1 VRYPSWLLNS
11 VAALLLAACGGGATV
26 PSPLPNVTLTASSMT
41 IDAGDSATLTWT
53 STNATSCS
61 ASGGWNGALGV
72 SGTQSTGALN
82 DDTSYSLTCIGPG
95 GTSPPATITITV
107 NALPTAQLAANPTVI
122 PAGSTSTLT
131 WSSAH
136 ATSCTASG
144 DWSGTL
150 ASSGTQNT
158 GVLTA
163 NAIFSLTCTGPG
175 GSSAAAMA
183 SVRVNQLPIVA
194 LTATPT
200 AVASGGSSTL
210 TWTSTNVDSCV
221 ASGSWSGPVGASG
234 TQSTGPIMATSVYSI
249 VCTGPGGVTPPA
261 TATVALIPAPTAR
274 LEAAPT
280 AVASG
285 NASVLT
291 WSSTNATSCSA
302 SGGWSGPLAAS
313 GSYSTGPL
321 TAATAYSLTCAGPG
335 GVTAPLVT
343 TVTILPA
350 PTVTL
355 TASPAVVAA
364 GGRSTL
370 TWTSSNATSCTASGA
385 WSGSVGL
392 NGSQST
398 GAVATAASY
407 SLSCSGTGGTSLAS
421 AVVNVIPTATLTLS
435 FSVILPGGTAT
446 LSWSSS
452 NATSCTAS
460 GGWTGALPVSG
471 TQSTGA
477 VSTTTSYSLTCSGA
491 GGASST
497 ATATLTVAN
506 VIISPQ
512 TAAITLGRTQQF
524 IATVPG
530 GGAVTWSV
538 DGIANGNSTVGL
550 ISTTGLYTAGA
561 AGRHTILATSVVD
574 STQTASAIAAV
585 TDLAGVYTYH
595 NDLARDGANTQEY
608 ALTPGNVNTS
618 SFGKLASCAVD
629 GAIYAQ
635 PLWVANVTLSGV
647 THNVLLVA
655 TQHDSLFAFD
665 GDSNSCTLLWSI
677 SLIDVA
683 HGGSSG
689 ETSVPSKSLGAGFV
703 LIQPEVGVSGT
714 PVIDA
719 SSRILYVVSKSI
731 NAARTTFYQ
740 RLHAID
746 ITTGKEKPG
755 SPVIITAT
763 YPGTGDGGTT
773 VAFNTKQ
780 EAQRSG
786 LALVN
791 GTVYIAW
798 GSNEDISP
806 WYGWIMGYNETT
818 LTQTAAFNSAPNA
831 QKSGIWMSG
840 GAPAVDALNQLYVLT
855 GNGNFNAGNST
866 APNNDYGD
874 SLLQLNPALQV
885 TQYFTPS
892 DELADDQ
899 SDRDFGSGGAAVLAD
914 LPAGNTVTH
923 ALVCGGKDGTLYVLN
938 RDLLGGFGDSAAEQT
953 IALGHPIFSTSA
965 IWNNYLFV
973 AGVGGPLAAYQL
985 NLATVHF
992 NPASSSAHTYGFP
1005 GATPSVSASATTNG
1019 LVWALDTHGYCT
1031 TESTACGPAVLHVYD
1046 ATNLGTE
1053 LWNSGM
1059 VSTDAA
1065 GNAVKFSV
1073 PTIANGRVYV
1083 GTRGNNIGG
1092 ENNSTSTPG
1101 ELEIYGLTH

>member
-1 VRYPSWLLNS
+1 VRYPSWLLSS
-11 VAALLLAACGGGATV
+11 VSALLLAACGGAVV
-26 PSPLPNVTLTASSMT
+26 PGPLPSVALTASSMT
-41 IDAGDSATLTWT
+41 VDAGDSATLTWT

-72 SGTQSTGALN
+72 SGTQSTGALS
-82 DDTSYSLTCIGPG
+82 DDASFSLTCIGPG

-107 NALPTAQLAANPTVI
+107 NALPTVQLAANPTVVA
-122 PAGSTSTLT
+122 AGSTSRLT

-136 ATSCTASG
+136 ATSCAASG

-158 GVLTA
+158 GALTA

-175 GSSAAAMA
+175 GSSAAATA
-183 SVRVNQLPIVA
+183 PVIVNQLPIVA

-200 AVASGGSSTL
+200 AVASGGASTL
-210 TWTSTNVDSCV
+210 TWTSANADSCM
-221 ASGSWSGPVGASG
+221 AYGGWSGTVAASG
-234 TQSTGPIMATSVYSI
+234 TQSTGPIVATTVYSI
-249 VCTGPGGVTPPA
+249 VCTGLGGVTPPA
-261 TATVALIPAPTAR
+261 TATVASIPVPTAT
-274 LEAAPT
+274 LAATPT

-285 NASVLT
+285 NASELT

-302 SGGWSGPLAAS
+302 SGGWSGSLAAS
-313 GSYSTGPL
+313 GSHSTGPL
-321 TAATAYSLTCAGPG
+321 TVATAYSLSCAGPG
-335 GVTAPLVT
+335 GVAAPLVA
-343 TVTILPA
+343 TVTILPV

-355 TASPAVVAA
+355 TASPPVVAA

-370 TWTSSNATSCTASGA
+370 TWTSSNTTTCTAGGA

-398 GAVATAASY
+398 GAVATPTSY

-435 FSVILPGGTAT
+435 SSVIAPEGAAT

-460 GGWTGALPVSG
+460 GGWTGPLPVSG
-471 TQSTGA
+471 TQSTGD

-506 VIISPQ
+506 VTISPQ
-512 TAAITLGRTQQF
+512 TAAITLARTQQF

-530 GGAVTWSV
+530 GGAATWSV

-561 AGRHTILATSVVD
+561 AGRHTILATSVVN

-595 NDLARDGANTQEY
+595 NDPARDGANTQEY
-608 ALTPGNVNTS
+608 ALTPGNVNTT

-647 THNVLLVA
+647 KHNVLFVT

-683 HGGSSG
+683 HGGSNG
-689 ETSVPSKSLGAGFV
+689 ETSVQSKSLGAGFV
-703 LIQPEVGVSGT
+703 LIQPEIGVSGT

-719 SSRILYVVSKSI
+719 SSCILYVVSKSI
-731 NAARTTFYQ
+731 NAAQTTFYQ

-746 ITTGKEKPG
+746 ITTGKEKTG
-755 SPVIITAT
+755 SPVIIAAT
-763 YPGTGDGGTT
+763 YPGTGDGGST
-773 VAFNTKQ
+773 VAFNAKQ
-780 EAQRSG
+780 QAQRSG

-806 WYGWIMGYNETT
+806 WYGWIMGYNETA
-818 LTQTAAFNSAPNA
+818 LTQAAAFNSAPNV
-831 QKSGIWMSG
+831 QRGGIWMSG
-840 GAPAVDALNQLYVLT
+840 GAPAVDGLNQLYVLT
-855 GNGNFNAGNST
+855 GNGDFDAGNST

-874 SLLQLNPALQV
+874 SLLQLNTALHV

-892 DELADDQ
+892 DELDDVQ
-899 SDRDFGSGGAAVLAD
+899 GDRDFGSGGAAVLAD

-938 RDLLGGFGDSAAEQT
+938 RDLLGGFGDSAAVQT
-953 IALGHPIFSTSA
+953 IALGHGIFSTSA

-985 NLATVHF
+985 DLATVHF
-992 NPASSSAHTYGFP
+992 NPASSSTHTYGFP

-1019 LVWALDTHGYCT
+1019 VVWALDTHGYCT
-1031 TESTACGPAVLHVYD
+1031 TESSSCGPAVLHAYD
-1046 ATNLGTE
+1046 ATKLGTE

-1059 VSTDAA
+1059 VSTDTA

-1092 ENNSTSTPG
+1092 EDNSTSTPG
-1101 ELEIYGLTH
+1101 EFEIYGLTH

>member
-1 VRYPSWLLNS
+1 MLRADPIPYTDKNKAWDAVRSLSWPLNS
-11 VAALLLAACGGGATV
+11 AAALLLAACGGGANV
-26 PSPLPNVTLTASSMT
+26 PSPLPSVALTASSMT
-41 IDAGDSATLTWT
+41 IDAGDSATLTWA

-61 ASGGWNGALGV
+61 ASGGWSGALGV
-72 SGTQSTGALN
+72 SGTQSTGALS
-82 DDTSYSLTCIGPG
+82 DDASYSLTCIGPG

-107 NALPTAQLAANPTVI
+107 NALPTVQLAANPTVVA
-122 PAGSTSTLT
+122 AGSTSTLT

-136 ATSCTASG
+136 ATSCAASG
-144 DWSGTL
+144 DWSGT
-150 ASSGTQNT
+150 
-158 GVLTA
+158 
-163 NAIFSLTCTGPG
+163 
-175 GSSAAAMA
+175 
-183 SVRVNQLPIVA
+183 VA
-194 LTATPT
+194 
-200 AVASGGSSTL
+200 
-210 TWTSTNVDSCV
+210 
-221 ASGSWSGPVGASG
+221 ASG

-261 TATVALIPAPTAR
+261 TATVASIPAPTAT
-274 LEAAPT
+274 LAAAPT

-285 NASVLT
+285 NASMLT

-302 SGGWSGPLAAS
+302 SGGWSGTVAAS
-313 GSYSTGPL
+313 GSHSTGPL
-321 TAATAYSLTCAGPG
+321 TAATAYSLICAGPG
-335 GVTAPLVT
+335 GVTAPVVT
-343 TVTILPA
+343 TVTILPV

-355 TASPAVVAA
+355 TASPQVVAA
-364 GGRSTL
+364 GGSSTL
-370 TWTSSNATSCTASGA
+370 TWTSSNTTSCTASGA
-385 WSGSVGL
+385 WNGSVGL
-392 NGSQST
+392 SGSQST
-398 GAVATAASY
+398 GAVAIATSY
-407 SLSCSGTGGTSLAS
+407 SLSCSGTGGTSLTS

-435 FSVILPGGTAT
+435 STVIAPGGAAT

-460 GGWTGALPVSG
+460 GGWAGPLPVSG

-491 GGASST
+491 GGPSSL
-497 ATATLTVAN
+497 ATITLTVAN
-506 VIISPQ
+506 VTMSVSPQ
-512 TAAITLGRTQQF
+512 TAAITLARTQQF
-524 IATVPG
+524 TATVPG
-530 GGAVTWSV
+530 GGAATWSV
-538 DGIANGNSTVGL
+538 DGIANGNSTVGV
-550 ISTTGLYTAGA
+550 ISATGLYTAGA
-561 AGRHTILATSVVD
+561 AGTHTIIATSVVN

-608 ALTPGNVNTS
+608 ALTPGNVNTT

-647 THNVLLVA
+647 KHNVLFVT

-665 GDSNSCTLLWSI
+665 GDSNSCTPLWSI

-689 ETSVPSKSLGAGFV
+689 ETSVPSKLLGAGFV

-719 SSRILYVVSKSI
+719 SSGTLYVVSKSI
-731 NAARTTFYQ
+731 NAAQTTFYQ

-746 ITTGKEKPG
+746 ITTGKEKTG
-755 SPVIITAT
+755 SPVIIAAT

-773 VAFNTKQ
+773 VAFNAKQ
-780 EAQRSG
+780 QAQRSG

-806 WYGWIMGYNETT
+806 WYGWIMGYNETA
-818 LTQTAAFNSAPNA
+818 LTQTAAFNSAPNV
-831 QKSGIWMSG
+831 QRGGIWMSG
-840 GAPAVDALNQLYVLT
+840 GAPAVDALNHLYVLT
-855 GNGNFNAGNST
+855 GNGDFDAGNST

-874 SLLQLNPALQV
+874 SLLQLNTALQV

-892 DELADDQ
+892 DELDDVQ
-899 SDRDFGSGGAAVLAD
+899 GDHDFGSGGAAVLAD

-938 RDLLGGFGDSAAEQT
+938 RDLLGGFGDSAAVQT
-953 IALGHPIFSTSA
+953 IALGHGIYSTSA

-985 NLATVHF
+985 NLTTVQF
-992 NPASSSAHTYGFP
+992 NLASSSTHAYGFP

-1019 LVWALDTHGYCT
+1019 VVWALDTQSYCT
-1031 TESTACGPAVLHVYD
+1031 TESQACGPAVLHAYD
-1046 ATNLGTE
+1046 ATKLGTE

-1092 ENNSTSTPG
+1092 ADNSTSTPG
-1101 ELEIYGLTH
+1101 EFEIYGLTH